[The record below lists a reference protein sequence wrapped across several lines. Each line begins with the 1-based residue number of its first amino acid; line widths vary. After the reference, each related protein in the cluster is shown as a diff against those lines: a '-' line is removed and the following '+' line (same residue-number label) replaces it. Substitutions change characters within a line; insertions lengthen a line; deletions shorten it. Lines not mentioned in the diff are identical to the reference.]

1 MITVSDLEYK
11 ALKEAGLI
19 KQKKKLQDPNFYN
32 TKHRHFIS
40 EEPKVMKFLNAFRN
54 KSMSEKK

>member
-1 MITVSDLEYK
+1 MIAVSDMEYK

-19 KQKKKLQDPNFYN
+19 RQKRKLQDPNFYN

-40 EEPKVMKFLNAFRN
+40 EEPKVMKFLQTFRN
-54 KSMSEKK
+54 SLK

>member
-1 MITVSDLEYK
+1 MIAVSNMEYK

-19 KQKKKLQDPNFYN
+19 KYKKTLQDPNFYN

-40 EEPKVMKFLNAFRN
+40 EEPKVMKFLQNFRN
-54 KSMSEKK
+54 SFK

>member
-1 MITVSDLEYK
+1 MITVSDIEYK

-19 KQKKKLQDPNFYN
+19 RQKRKLQDPNFYN

-40 EEPKVMKFLNAFRN
+40 EEPKVMKFLNTLRN
-54 KSMSEKK
+54 KNTTK

>member
-1 MITVSDLEYK
+1 MIAVSDMEYK

-19 KQKKKLQDPNFYN
+19 RQKRKLQDPNFYN

-40 EEPKVMKFLNAFRN
+40 EEPKVMKFLQTFRN
-54 KSMSEKK
+54 SLKK